1 MLQCHN
7 LWLVFKSLEQGGRG
21 KQRKSLE
28 GFLLVKGRE
37 APTFA
42 GVPSGVSTEFQNHAS
57 LHGRGTYFD
66 GQRQFQSVCSNG
78 RCKGDAAMRL
88 LAPLN

>member
-1 MLQCHN
+1 MLQCHD

-21 KQRKSLE
+21 EQRKSLE

-37 APTFA
+37 VPTFA
-42 GVPSGVSTEFQNHAS
+42 GVCSGVPTEFQTHET
-57 LHGRGTYFD
+57 LHGRCIYFD

-78 RCKGDAAMRL
+78 RCQGVAAMRL
-88 LAPLN
+88 LAPLS